1 WCTLLAEVLPGPGA
15 HNGVRHRLKETN
27 AVGAGRVEVE
37 AAVIRMGEHVGGKGI
52 FIPLPAESQMLT
64 PDSRSRARPIMF
76 EDPCVDAIH
85 EGVDQGDLPDGH
97 DCARLWHAVE
107 LDCHE
112 NGEEGGRHG
121 PNVRVISGLASRSC

>member
-37 AAVIRMGEHVGGKGI
+37 AAVIRMGEHIGGKGI

-64 PDSRSRARPIMF
+64 PDPRSRARPILF

-85 EGVDQGDLPDGH
+85 ERVDEGDLADGH
-97 DCARLWHAVE
+97 DRARLWRAVE
-107 LDCHE
+107 LNRDE
-112 NGEEGGRHG
+112 KGKQRGRHRAKLRAG
-121 PNVRVISGLASRSC
+121 PLDG